1 MKEVQKSQRQ
11 AGLAWPGS
19 LSHLHEEMDRIFN
32 RFFGELRPMEVVG
45 SCVADISEDNQH
57 VYVNTELPG
66 MTKDDVE
73 LTFENGLL
81 TISGE
86 KKHETSPGNEDLQE
100 RYYGR
105 IYRSLTLPSGVDEKK
120 VKAAMKDGVLRIILD
135 KTPESKP
142 RRIPIE

>member
-1 MKEVQKSQRQ
+1 MREITKRTRE

-19 LSHLHEEMDRIFN
+19 LGRLHEEMDRMFN

-45 SCVADISEDNQH
+45 SFVVDVNEDDEH
-57 VYVNTELPG
+57 IYIRAELPG
-66 MTKDDVE
+66 LTREDIE
-73 LTFENGLL
+73 LTLENGLL
-81 TISGE
+81 TIGGE
-86 KKHETSPGNEDLQE
+86 KKRETLPGREDLQE

-105 IYRSLTLPSGVDEKK
+105 IYRSLTLPSGVDETK
-120 VKAAMKDGVLRIILD
+120 VKATMKDGILNIVLD